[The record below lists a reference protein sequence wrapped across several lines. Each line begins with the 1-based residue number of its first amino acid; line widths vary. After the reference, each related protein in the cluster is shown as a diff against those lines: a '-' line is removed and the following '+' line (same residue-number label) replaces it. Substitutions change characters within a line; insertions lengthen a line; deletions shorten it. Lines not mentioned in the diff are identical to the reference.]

1 MENKARKNPGV
12 DADSFSRW
20 KQLKKKS
27 TALFK
32 ENWGDIH
39 FNIHIYR
46 SFLINF
52 LMKYLTCFQKAHHEG
67 RLTGYEDDLRR
78 CQKELRSDL
87 FKNAEEKHRQKV
99 IAMKVSDTGNT

>member
-1 MENKARKNPGV
+1 MENKARKTPGV

-32 ENWGDIH
+32 ENWRD
-39 FNIHIYR
+39 IHIYR

-52 LMKYLTCFQKAHHEG
+52 LMTYLTCFQKAHHEG

>member
-1 MENKARKNPGV
+1 MEAIEKEI
-12 DADSFSRW
+12 DS
-20 KQLKKKS
+20 
-27 TALFK
+27 AVK
-32 ENWGDIH
+32 ENLGDIH

-52 LMKYLTCFQKAHHEG
+52 LMTYLTCFQKAHHEG

-99 IAMKVSDTGNT
+99 IAMKVSDTGNN